1 MDINQNDLSIN
12 INLLQILIVDKLIE
26 IINVKS
32 TEAIQIK
39 NQKR

>member
-12 INLLQILIVDKLIE
+12 INLLQMLIVDKLIE
-26 IINVKS
+26 IINIKS

-39 NQKR
+39 NQKQ